1 LNGSLVLAA
10 LVFLMLGLGFGSV
23 FFPQTVT
30 KTSTQIS
37 TQISTQTTTK
47 VTTLT
52 ITTNSSMSTVT
63 ATVVMIQIYPV
74 LATCTSVDGV
84 QSITFIPT
92 FGEITSRT
100 TIYPT
105 NLPKEFSVTL
115 VTSGSNS
122 FQTYTNSPD
131 VCP

>member
-1 LNGSLVLAA
+1 
-10 LVFLMLGLGFGSV
+10 MLGLGFGSV

-30 KTSTQIS
+30 KTSTQ
-37 TQISTQTTTK
+37 TSTQTTTE

-52 ITTNSSMSTVT
+52 ITTNSTISIVT
-63 ATVVMIQIYPV
+63 ATVVGIEVYPV

-84 QSITFIPT
+84 RSITFIGGLGGPT
-92 FGEITSRT
+92 TIT
-100 TIYPT
+100 TIYPP

-115 VTSGSNS
+115 LTSNSNS

-131 VCP
+131 ICP